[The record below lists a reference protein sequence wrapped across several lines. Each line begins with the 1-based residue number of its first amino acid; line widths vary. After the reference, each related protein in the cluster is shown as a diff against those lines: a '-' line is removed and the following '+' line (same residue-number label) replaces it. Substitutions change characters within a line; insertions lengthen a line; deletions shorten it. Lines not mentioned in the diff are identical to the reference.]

1 MKTCVCYA
9 VYDPYTNLFRSQVS
23 NKDWTESLRKAY
35 LYKFPESAV
44 RASAGVN
51 TRLVRVI
58 MHTDM
63 ELL

>member
-1 MKTCVCYA
+1 MKT

-23 NKDWTESLRKAY
+23 NEDWTESLRNAY
-35 LYKFPESAV
+35 LYKSPESAV
-44 RASAGVN
+44 RASAGVS